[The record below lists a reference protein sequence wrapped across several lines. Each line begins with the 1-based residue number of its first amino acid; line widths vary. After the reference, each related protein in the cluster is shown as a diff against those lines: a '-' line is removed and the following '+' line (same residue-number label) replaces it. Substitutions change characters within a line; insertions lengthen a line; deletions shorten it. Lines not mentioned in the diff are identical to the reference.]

1 MDTQR
6 MAEFTHLHVHT
17 QYSLLDGAI
26 RVKDLYPKI
35 SELGMDTVAVTDH
48 GNMFGAIDL
57 YTEAKAAGV
66 KLIFGCETYIAS
78 TDRKDRTNRR
88 NYHTILLAK
97 NDAGYKNLS
106 YLNSMGY
113 LEGFYYNPRIDKKIL
128 REHSEGL
135 IGLSACLGGEIAQTL
150 EKNGVA
156 AAEEVARE
164 YQSIFAPGDFYLELM
179 PTPTPEQET
188 LNGELRRM
196 GPKLG
201 IPLVAT
207 NDCHYVNRAD
217 AAAHEV
223 LMAIQTGKSLKDEK
237 RLKHMADSYYLKSPS
252 EMNAA
257 FKDCPEAIEN
267 TVKIAKECQVKLKL
281 DQTYLPTYKVPSE
294 HTLDTYIAEIVEKGL
309 HRRFT
314 EIKARG
320 LVFDPDHYRERCRIE
335 LGVIQKMGFSGYFL
349 IVWDFINWAKEHGI
363 PVGPGRGS
371 GAGSAVAW
379 AMRITDIDPLEFKLL
394 FERFLNPER
403 ISMPDFD
410 VDFCMNR
417 RDEVIKYV
425 QQKYGVDRV
434 GQIAT
439 FHQLKARGV
448 IRDIARAMEI
458 PFAEADKLAKLV
470 PEPVAGRT
478 PPVREAIEQTP
489 ELKQLYNESPMHRE
503 LLDIAAALEG
513 LNRHAGMHA
522 AGVVIAEKPLW
533 EYVPCFRGQN
543 DEIVTQFAMKEV
555 EKAGLVKF
563 DFLGLKTLTV
573 IQTAVKLVNQQ
584 RPEGQ
589 PFDIDLIPRDDAEVY
604 KMISRGDTTGVFQL
618 ESSGFREILKKL
630 KPDCLEDIV
639 AAVALYRPG
648 PLEGGM
654 VDDFIDRKHGRKKV
668 EYPHPSLEKVLS
680 DTYGVIVY
688 QEQVMQIAQVLSGY
702 SLGRA
707 DLLRRAMGKKKKE
720 IMDAEKAGFVEG
732 AKGLGVDV
740 KIADSIFDL
749 IAFFAGYGFNR
760 SHSAA
765 YGWITYQ
772 TAFLK
777 HHYPHE
783 FMAGLMSCDADN
795 IDNVVKF
802 IAEARSMGL
811 TALRPDV
818 NESELDFT
826 VRPRLTDAEE
836 EGEGGKGESGGKKKR
851 KKSDKKGDSER
862 NLDLKVIRFG
872 MGAVKGVGSNA
883 VEAILEARKEGG
895 EFASLYEMCR
905 RVDNQ
910 RCNRRVLEQLV
921 KSGALDGIGG
931 AHHRAELFGA
941 LDTAME
947 RGATDQRDR
956 RSGQTSLF
964 GLIEQPATKTSAATI
979 GLGEP
984 YPQLEPWSHK
994 QLLAFEK
1001 EALGF
1006 YISGHPLDRYRSD
1019 LARYANATTSDFAA
1033 ERRGVGDAAI
1043 GGVVSQYREMITK
1056 KGDKMAR
1063 FILEDSEGSIE
1074 VVAFPKTFE
1083 KVRHVLVS
1091 DEPILCAGAVKN
1103 EGTAEAAD
1111 WKMLLES
1118 AQALAELRHAKTS
1131 QVDIHLNADSVTR
1144 EQIEALRTILEGA
1157 PGSCAAIV
1165 RLRIG
1170 QRAEAVIPLGSSW
1183 QVAPTEELLARL
1195 ERVFGDR
1202 VATLA

>member
-1 MDTQR
+1 MTG
-6 MAEFTHLHVHT
+6 FTHLHLHT

-26 RVKDLYPKI
+26 RVKDLFPKVTA
-35 SELGMDTVAVTDH
+35 LGMDTVAVTDH

-66 KLIFGCETYIAS
+66 KLIFGCETYVAS
-78 TDRKDRTNRR
+78 TDRHDRTNRR
-88 NYHTILLAK
+88 NYHLILLAQ
-97 NDAGYKNLS
+97 NDIGYKNLS
-106 YLNSMGY
+106 FLNSKGY
-113 LEGFYYNPRIDKKIL
+113 LEGFYYNPRIDKQIL
-128 REHSEGL
+128 RDHSEGL
-135 IGLSACLGGEIAQTL
+135 IGMSACLGGEIAQTL

-156 AAEEVARE
+156 AAEETARE
-164 YQSIFAPGDFYLELM
+164 YASMFAPGDFYLELM
-179 PTPTPEQET
+179 PTPMTEQET
-188 LNGELRRM
+188 LNGELVRM
-196 GPKLG
+196 GKKLG

-207 NDCHYVNRAD
+207 NDCHYVNRSD
-217 AAAHEV
+217 AAAHDV

-237 RLKHMADSYYLKSPS
+237 RLKHLVDSYYMKSPE

-257 FKDCPEAIEN
+257 FKDVPEAVEN
-267 TVKIAKECQVKLKL
+267 TAAIAARCNVKLKL
-281 DQTYLPTYKVPSE
+281 DQTFLPTYKVPE
-294 HTLDTYIAEIVEKGL
+294 GQTLDSYISLLIEKGL
-309 HRRFT
+309 ERRFKEYT
-314 EIKARG
+314 ARG
-320 LVFDPDHYRERCRIE
+320 IAFDVDQYRERCRTE
-335 LGVIQKMGFSGYFL
+335 LAVIQKMGFSGYFL

-379 AMRITDIDPLEFKLL
+379 ALRITDIDPLEFKLL

-403 ISMPDFD
+403 VSMPDFD

-417 RDEVIKYV
+417 RGEVIKYV
-425 QQKYGVDRV
+425 QDKYGKDQV

-448 IRDIARAMEI
+448 IRDIARVMEI

-470 PEPVAGRT
+470 PEPVQGKS

-489 ELKQLYNESPMHRE
+489 ELKQLYAESPLHRE
-503 LLDIAAALEG
+503 LLDLAASLEG
-513 LNRHAGMHA
+513 LNRNAGMHA
-522 AGVVIAEKPLW
+522 AGVVIAERPLW

-573 IQTAVKLVNQQ
+573 IHTATKLINQQ
-584 RPEGQ
+584 RPPDD
-589 PFDIDLIPRDDAEVY
+589 PFDIDIIPKNDADVF

-668 EYPHPSLEKVLS
+668 EYPHPWLAQVLG

-688 QEQVMQIAQVLSGY
+688 QEQVMQIAQVLAGY
-702 SLGRA
+702 SLGGA

-720 IMDAEKAGFVEG
+720 EMDKEKSKFLDG
-732 AKGLGVDV
+732 ARANKIDP
-740 KIADSIFDL
+740 KIADQVFEL
-749 IAFFAGYGFNR
+749 MAFFAGYGFNR

-777 HHYPHE
+777 AHYPHE

-795 IDNVVKF
+795 VDNIVKF
-802 IAEARSMGL
+802 IAEARAMGL
-811 TALRPDV
+811 VVERPDI
-818 NESELDFT
+818 NESLQDFT
-826 VRPRLTDAEE
+826 VTRASSAVDKVVPAADAELA
-836 EGEGGKGESGGKKKR
+836 
-851 KKSDKKGDSER
+851 D
-862 NLDLKVIRFG
+862 KVIRFG
-872 MGAVKGVGSNA
+872 LGAVKGVGGTA
-883 VEAILEARKEGG
+883 VEAILDARANEGS
-895 EFASLYEMCR
+895 FTSVYELCR
-905 RVDNQ
+905 RVDTQ
-910 RCNRRVLEQLV
+910 RCNRRVLEQLI
-921 KSGALDGIGG
+921 KSGGLDGLPGSHHRAQLLGALDG
-931 AHHRAELFGA
+931 A
-941 LDTAME
+941 LE
-947 RGATDQRDR
+947 RGASEQRDR

-964 GLIEQPATKTSAATI
+964 GLFAAQEPMKVPQGSPGMGEVYPDIEIWGP
-979 GLGEP
+979 
-984 YPQLEPWSHK
+984 K

-1006 YISGHPLDRYRSD
+1006 YVSGHPLDRYRGD
-1019 LARYANATTSDFAA
+1019 LQRYANAATSDFLSGK
-1033 ERRGVGDAAI
+1033 RGVGDAAI
-1043 GGVVSQYREMITK
+1043 GGIVSQYREMITK

-1063 FILEDSEGSIE
+1063 FMLEDAEGMLE
-1074 VVAFPKTFE
+1074 VIAFPKTFE

-1091 DEPILCAGAVKN
+1091 DEPILCSGTVKN
-1103 EGTAEAAD
+1103 EGNAEAPE

-1118 AQALAELRHAKTS
+1118 AAPLSELRQQKTS
-1131 QVDIHLNADSVTR
+1131 RVDIHLNADQLTHD
-1144 EQIEALRTILEGA
+1144 QIDELKTILA
-1157 PGSCAAIV
+1157 NAV
-1165 RLRIG
+1165 RGHCQAVLRLK
-1170 QRAEAVIPLGSSW
+1170 IPLRSETVVTLPDAWAVS
-1183 QVAPTEELLARL
+1183 PTEDLLTRL
-1195 ERVFGDR
+1195 ERLFGDR
-1202 VATLA
+1202 VTTLG

>member
-1 MDTQR
+1 MSQ
-6 MAEFTHLHVHT
+6 FTHLHLHT

-26 RVKDLYPKI
+26 RVKDLFSKVHD
-35 SELGMDTVAVTDH
+35 LGMNTVAVTDH

-57 YTEAKAAGV
+57 YTEAKAHDT
-66 KLIFGCETYIAS
+66 KLIFGCETYVAS
-78 TDRKDRTNRR
+78 SDRHDRTNRR
-88 NYHTILLAK
+88 NYHLILLAK
-97 NDAGYKNLS
+97 DDVGYQNLT

-113 LEGFYYNPRIDKKIL
+113 LEGFYYNPRIDKTIL

-156 AAEEVARE
+156 AAEEVAKE
-164 YQSIFAPGDFYLELM
+164 YASMFAPGDFYLELM
-179 PTPTPEQET
+179 PTPTPEQNT
-188 LNGELRRM
+188 LNGELVRM
-196 GPKLG
+196 GRKLG

-207 NDCHYVNRAD
+207 NDCHYVNQSD
-217 AAAHEV
+217 AQAHDV

-237 RLKHMADSYYLKSPS
+237 RLKHVVDSYYMKSPT
-252 EMNAA
+252 EMDAH
-257 FKDCPEAIEN
+257 FKDVPEAIEN
-267 TVKIAKECQVKLKL
+267 TAAIASRCNVKLKL
-281 DQTYLPTYKVPSE
+281 DQTFLPKYKVPE
-294 HTLDTYIAEIVEKGL
+294 GETLDSYIEKLVAQGL
-309 HRRFT
+309 DRRFREFT
-314 EIKARG
+314 ERGIK
-320 LVFDPDHYRERCRIE
+320 FDVDIYRDRCRIE

-349 IVWDFINWAKEHGI
+349 IVWDFIAWAKDHGI

-379 AMRITDIDPLEFKLL
+379 ALRITDIDPMEFKLL

-403 ISMPDFD
+403 VSMPDFD

-417 RDEVIKYV
+417 RGEVISYV
-425 QQKYGVDRV
+425 QQKYGKDRV

-470 PEPVAGRT
+470 PEPVQGKS

-489 ELKQLYNESPMHRE
+489 ELKQLYNESPLHRE
-503 LLDIAAALEG
+503 LLDLAAALEG
-513 LNRHAGMHA
+513 LNRNAGMHA
-522 AGVVIAEKPLW
+522 AGIVIAEKPLW

-573 IQTAVKLVNQQ
+573 IQTALRLINQQ
-584 RPEGQ
+584 RP
-589 PFDIDLIPRDDAEVY
+589 PDDPLNIDTIPKTDAEVF

-668 EYPHPSLEKVLS
+668 EYPHPSLEQVLA

-688 QEQVMQIAQVLSGY
+688 QEQVMQIAQVLGGY
-702 SLGRA
+702 SLGGA
-707 DLLRRAMGKKKKE
+707 DLLRRAMGKKKPEEMEKQKE
-720 IMDAEKAGFVEG
+720 KFLDG
-732 AKGLGVDV
+732 AKALNVDS
-740 KIADSIFDL
+740 KTADSVFEL
-749 IAFFAGYGFNR
+749 MAFFAGYGFNR

-772 TAFLK
+772 TAYLK
-777 HHYPHE
+777 AHYPHE

-795 IDNVVKF
+795 IDNIVKF
-802 IAEARSMGL
+802 IAEARAMGL
-811 TALRPDV
+811 VVERPDI
-818 NESELDFT
+818 NESYQDFT
-826 VRPRLTDAEE
+826 VTPRDVPADADPR
-836 EGEGGKGESGGKKKR
+836 SR
-851 KKSDKKGDSER
+851 
-862 NLDLKVIRFG
+862 KVIRFG
-872 MGAVKGVGSNA
+872 LGAVKGVGGNA
-883 VEAILEARKEGG
+883 VEAIIEARANEGS
-895 EFASLYEMCR
+895 FTSLYEICR
-905 RVDNQ
+905 RVDTQ
-910 RCNRRVLEQLV
+910 KCNRRVLEQLV
-921 KSGALDGIGG
+921 KSGALDGLEGN
-931 AHHRAELFGA
+931 HHRAQVLAA
-941 LDTAME
+941 LDAALE
-947 RGATDQRDR
+947 RGAAEQRDR

-964 GLIEQPATKTSAATI
+964 GLLAAVEPLKSPTTNGAPTI
-979 GLGEP
+979 GHMVETFP
-984 YPQLEPWSHK
+984 EIEVWSPK

-1006 YISGHPLDRYRSD
+1006 YVSGHPLDRYRGD
-1019 LARYANATTSDFAA
+1019 LQRYATAATADFSAG
-1033 ERRGVGDAAI
+1033 RKGVGDASI
-1043 GGVVSQYREMITK
+1043 GGIVSQYREMITK

-1063 FILEDSEGSIE
+1063 FMLEDAEGTLE
-1074 VVAFPKTFE
+1074 VIAFPKTFE

-1091 DEPILCAGAVKN
+1091 DEPILCSGAVKN
-1103 EGTAEAAD
+1103 EGNSEAPE

-1118 AQALAELRHAKTS
+1118 AAPLSELRTAKTTR
-1131 QVDIHLNADSVTR
+1131 VDIHLNADILTR
-1144 EQIEALRTILEGA
+1144 DQIDELKTILA
-1157 PGSCAAIV
+1157 NAARGNCQAYV
-1165 RLRIG
+1165 RLKIA
-1170 QRAEAVIPLGSSW
+1170 QRSETIVALPDAWAVS
-1183 QVAPTEELLARL
+1183 PTEDLLTRL
-1195 ERVFGDR
+1195 ERLFGDR
-1202 VATLA
+1202 VTTLA

>member
-1 MDTQR
+1 MSQ
-6 MAEFTHLHVHT
+6 FTHLHLHT

-26 RVKDLYPKI
+26 RVKDLFSKVKA
-35 SELGMDTVAVTDH
+35 LGMDTVAVTDH

-57 YTEAKAAGV
+57 YTEAKANEV
-66 KLIFGCETYIAS
+66 KLVFGCETYVAA
-78 TDRKDRTNRR
+78 TDRHDRTNRR
-88 NYHTILLAK
+88 NYHLILLAK
-97 NDAGYKNLS
+97 DEVGYKNLS
-106 YLNSMGY
+106 YLNSKGY
-113 LEGFYYNPRIDKKIL
+113 LEGFYYHPRIDKQIL
-128 REHSEGL
+128 RDHSEGL

-156 AAEEVARE
+156 AAEETARE
-164 YQSIFAPGDFYLELM
+164 YASMFAPGDFFLELM
-179 PTPTPEQET
+179 PTPTSEQET
-188 LNGELRRM
+188 LNGELVRM
-196 GPKLG
+196 SKKLD

-217 AAAHEV
+217 AAAHDV

-237 RLKHMADSYYLKSPS
+237 RLKHVVDSYYMKSPA
-252 EMNAA
+252 EMEQA
-257 FKDCPEAIEN
+257 FKDVPQALES
-267 TVKIAKECQVKLKL
+267 TVSIAARCNVKLKF
-281 DQTYLPTYKVPSE
+281 DQTYLPNYKVPE
-294 HTLDTYIAEIVEKGL
+294 GETLDSYITQIVDKGL
-309 HRRFT
+309 DRRFREMT
-314 EIKARG
+314 ERG
-320 LVFDPDHYRERCRIE
+320 IAFDPDRYRERCKIE
-335 LGVIQKMGFSGYFL
+335 LAVIQKMGFSGYFL

-403 ISMPDFD
+403 VSMPDFD

-425 QQKYGVDRV
+425 QGKYGREQV

-470 PEPVAGRT
+470 PEPVAGKS

-489 ELKQLYNESPMHRE
+489 ELKQLYNDSPLHRE

-522 AGVVIAEKPLW
+522 AGVVIAERPLW

-543 DEIVTQFAMKEV
+543 EEIVTQFAMKEV

-573 IQTAVKLVNQQ
+573 IQTAVRLINQQ
-584 RPEGQ
+584 RPADNQ
-589 PFDIDLIPRDDAEVY
+589 LDIDTIPKDDADVFR
-604 KMISRGDTTGVFQL
+604 MIARGDTTGVFQL

-668 EYPHPSLEKVLS
+668 EYPHPWLEGVLA

-688 QEQVMQIAQVLSGY
+688 QEQVMQIAQVLGGY
-702 SLGRA
+702 SLGGA
-707 DLLRRAMGKKKKE
+707 DLLRRAMGKKKPEEMAKQKE
-720 IMDAEKAGFVEG
+720 KFIAG
-732 AKGLGVDV
+732 AKEKNVDL
-740 KIADSIFDL
+740 KIADQVFEL
-749 IAFFAGYGFNR
+749 MAFFAGYGFNR

-772 TAFLK
+772 TAWLK

-802 IAEARSMGL
+802 IAEARAMGL
-811 TALRPDV
+811 VVERPDID
-818 NESELDFT
+818 ESLSDFT
-826 VRPRLTDAEE
+826 VTPGDVASGDAA
-836 EGEGGKGESGGKKKR
+836 KAKI
-851 KKSDKKGDSER
+851 
-862 NLDLKVIRFG
+862 IRFG
-872 MGAVKGVGSNA
+872 LGAVKGVGSTA
-883 VEAILEARKEGG
+883 VDAIIEARAKEGP
-895 EFASLYEMCR
+895 FQSLFEICR
-905 RVDNQ
+905 RVDTQ
-910 RCNRRVLEQLV
+910 KCNRRVLEQLV
-921 KSGALDGIGG
+921 KSGALDGLPGG
-931 AHHRAELFGA
+931 RHRAQLLANLDAA
-941 LDTAME
+941 LE
-947 RGATDQRDR
+947 RGAAEQRDR

-964 GLIEQPATKTSAATI
+964 GLLAAAEPARPAGGAATSQ
-979 GLGEP
+979 GESYQDVESWGP
-984 YPQLEPWSHK
+984 K

-1006 YISGHPLDRYRSD
+1006 YVSGHPLDRYRGD
-1019 LARYANATTSDFAA
+1019 LQRYASATTSDFPAGKRAA
-1033 ERRGVGDAAI
+1033 GDASI
-1043 GGVVSQYREMITK
+1043 GGIVSQYREMITK

-1063 FILEDSEGSIE
+1063 FMLEDAEGTLE
-1074 VVAFPKTFE
+1074 VIAFPKTFE

-1091 DEPILCAGAVKN
+1091 DEPILCSGAVKN
-1103 EGTAEAAD
+1103 EGNAESPE

-1118 AQALAELRHAKTS
+1118 AAPLSELRQQKTS
-1131 QVDIHLNADSVTR
+1131 RVDIHLNADQLTHD
-1144 EQIEALRTILEGA
+1144 QIDELKTILANATRGN
-1157 PGSCAAIV
+1157 CQAIL
-1165 RLRIG
+1165 RLRIP
-1170 QRAEAVIPLGSSW
+1170 QRSETVVPLPDAW
-1183 QVAPTEELLARL
+1183 AVAPTEELLTRL
-1195 ERVFGDR
+1195 ERLFGDR